1 MDSLEND
8 NSLIP
13 VPTLNLEQAK
23 KEGWD
28 DSSLMPTPTAK
39 QEIVEADHKEE
50 VKRSVDEIM
59 LGIKPQK
66 ILPGIPTTDNTPTPG
81 VETNNSGGFLDN
93 LGKAIQSASEST
105 IGAGNPVALL
115 GSDQDPLVESIRS
128 MPLYRT
134 IMLTDEQKLADA
146 QKIGSA
152 VGINPMSLAVNQWM
166 YDDAKYIYD
175 QQKNMEMLQGRPFS
189 ASAIHELYPEVDLSD
204 PVAAA
209 MALKDTRSLLASR
222 QTIQDIDNSWIM
234 NGIKNNIAFIANS
247 WNEGQRMDE
256 VTEIQYAAMQGKIT
270 DEEAAR
276 KISVLIPDEEENVGT
291 VGTVVKETLKQVSMQ
306 KNQILR
312 AASDIVGVLGP
323 QAPQLF
329 RAMAITAPGAG
340 LAAGAAAG
348 VSGAGLAV
356 GGAIAGIGLG
366 TAAIFLGSYRAQA
379 GSNYWQYRQRRNAN
393 GTPLYTQEQAK
404 DMAKRDAIVQAAIET
419 SLLRYAYAPISKVFG
434 KNAATAIIENT
445 ATRNKLLTAGVR
457 AYKGIAAKQAARQA
471 VRGTLSEVAEEGAQD
486 LVSSIDERFM
496 GNNQMTMSAMMNSA
510 VDAMLDAL
518 PAAIG
523 MTVPGA
529 ALRGVGSLHAM
540 KRVDRAMLGD
550 AKEEYRRENEKSM
563 VQRLLEIGSSSKLKS
578 TSPEAYAKT
587 IQNQLQRQGMGTLYV
602 DASQA
607 VETEQGQAALNQLIE
622 DKVVTAKEVSEAV
635 ENGTQL
641 EISPG
646 TYFQTATPEIA
657 ETISEYSTF
666 DKAGRTLADIKA
678 ARQNLQ
684 KVVDTL
690 NQTHEEREATAIQG
704 ILDKDFS
711 DPKERAVME
720 EILPGNL
727 EDIPKAIRAKTDEVK
742 TQLADLT
749 GAQSKIDYIK
759 NKRKTGKTS
768 DVGVIDVIGE
778 SGQYESKRVSG
789 NEGWYSAW
797 YKDNKKAPSIRDAY
811 DIAYKET
818 MAEIKYSDDPDAK
831 AAGEEITALMEKLE
845 TLEDLAPK
853 VEAMDTREIMARTML
868 SDEAFNAVYLPAM
881 KELQKGNS
889 AVREARRDSALILA
903 KTAEAFHESYGT
915 PYEEFARITM
925 DGKVSEGA
933 YGMSASEQNRKISSL
948 KEFPGVVNT
957 KFKEAPEKAKFT
969 SIETGIRYPGERI
982 KHVENKHGITG
993 EDLEDIDL
1001 HMNALYEPAITA
1013 HKDKS
1018 GDLFGGQYQG
1028 THVLARV
1035 HGNKGD
1041 YRIVLTFMPNGTVV
1055 FESAYKGT
1063 KEGIKKDIATHNSGV
1078 LPRNGVALP
1087 SGSSVAMSIPMI
1099 KEQLGIVNQSEYK
1112 KAEDDYNRYNQTKTD
1127 VQDYIV
1133 YHNVS
1138 EENLMKMAKL
1148 GGLPVPSIA
1157 VTRKGIPFNQFG
1169 GITLIGTKDLVD
1181 PEHGTDV
1188 WSRDAYTT
1196 RFPELVYDAPKEKDM
1211 NAFMQQN
1218 KKAFEE
1224 IGEENEL
1231 NRIRSSILYTSD
1243 PRLAERELGPSRGM
1257 MYRYVTEK
1265 LGESVQIPMKDK
1277 ENTVYPE
1284 IMDEDVKQSILSMK
1298 EPPQPGTPPYEELS
1312 RKVEKAMKASFE
1324 EKANSGFGK
1333 RWSEEQRKERA
1344 KLYRNRYLDEEG
1356 NVKLSIADRMYES
1369 MHEEA
1374 EKIMDTGALD
1384 TELHARIDN
1393 DKYMAWI
1400 RKELDT
1406 IFDAPKIQI
1415 GRKKVP
1421 LTLSNIVEAM
1431 TKKQGIGQEKGFT
1444 VSDNNVLAK
1453 GSQKFKT
1460 IKEMKEARDRI
1471 VTNEKGKEVYDEFVD
1486 ALSAFREE
1494 GEKNFSGDLWDE
1506 SDAAN
1511 AALGDA
1517 LKAGGTKAKLAVAL
1531 RKQGFKGI
1539 TTQSEMVAKGMAA
1552 IEAAKKVKTDYFEAK
1567 PARSV
1572 SFNEFKGA
1580 VVPKGTSEEAIN
1592 FLKDQN
1598 MQIAKYDPDKPG
1610 DRQEKQEQIATQT
1623 GVYFQRAW
1631 HGSPYTFESFDLGK
1645 IGSGEGNQVHGWGLY
1660 FAKDKKVA
1668 ESYKDVFGGTKGDE
1682 HQASIYEVEV
1692 PEDTV
1697 LLDEEKD
1704 FNEQPQKVK
1713 SAIQKLIKNLT
1724 DEELENAGEDVS
1736 WEGRPTA
1743 IKNVMEML
1751 KDFDGKGIYNTLY
1764 DIFGGDKEASLKL
1777 NKYGVKGIAYGG
1789 REDGRCF
1796 VVFDDKAIQII
1807 QRYNQTVTMGD
1818 IAKQKL
1824 AADQKDFAGYVDQFM
1839 KNEFNASMIPVMNT
1853 PLVMQLVGAEN
1864 LPIEIAAT
1872 DLAKILKKKHA
1883 GEIDPAILKQL
1894 PKALSDPLMIFNNR
1908 YSGKTGG
1915 DRKIIMVDLKDK
1927 NGATIVVPFELSV
1940 DNKQGKYQINQMLST
1955 FGKSDKKTGVPRSN
1969 WFAEQLEAG
1978 RLVYVNKNKTA
1989 EWISSEKPEWP
2000 MPEEIINGFIFN
2012 SNVPNETDLVNLWN
2026 SHPAMYQGDEHIGAY
2041 DRDTN
2046 LIALFNGAN
2055 QSTVIHETAHAWLTM
2070 LTRVAQNGNE
2080 KAGKDL
2086 ETIRSWA
2093 SFSEENIKEY
2103 AGTSLEKEFFGY
2115 AAKLRE
2121 NPNDLATQDRYMQER
2136 FARGFERYLMT
2147 GSAPSKELRGVFRR
2161 FKKWLIGIYQDI
2173 KNLGKADPPEDIR
2186 RIFDSML
2193 ATQKEVDAWAAQRRL
2208 DATKLPIDY
2217 TKTEKENIDTWIE
2230 NIKETVQE
2238 RCLKNFMDQTKD
2250 EAMKSFD
2257 ATIEEAKDQWRQELL
2272 QQHPVYQF
2280 EMTRQL
2286 HPTRKDWRN
2295 YLAEN
2300 GMDEESYQ
2308 KALQAAG
2315 GPLEEV
2321 IAEMAKDQRDQYIE
2335 NVLTPDMIRETA
2347 EAMMQTPEG
2356 QSKKASMEAAMIKQ
2370 RINKYIRTATLS
2382 LMELNRAEDPKT
2394 IALAIKERNG
2404 LLTDED
2410 KHQLEKGRLE
2420 VRITASEAQV
2430 QKLRNQLTELVDGL
2444 KTARKGL
2451 DYPIRKMR
2459 QQAETVLAD
2468 EKISKATNWKWWDN
2482 KARSASRR
2490 GAKALRKKDWAAV
2503 AMEKQNELHYATM
2516 ARVAKEYEDN
2526 IKKELR
2532 GNPKAQTSALDKDGL
2547 EKYGILGIVNQI
2559 GRTDKPVR
2567 MSNQSRYFVQHMAFQ
2582 LGLTNKDG
2590 VQPIDANG
2598 APVEFSWSAMA
2609 MELNPTQAMSAQ
2621 EDGNAYLGDDVIAP
2635 WLKSIFDG
2643 NNQTAYENLTY
2654 NQFHDI
2660 VTAMKAVYKIGR
2672 REYEGNT
2679 LRLHGEPTSFEQAAF
2694 ALVRS
2699 PWTHKREDPFY
2710 AKNRKQALQR
2720 LASKLH
2726 HAVDTLTLPEILF
2739 ERLGPD
2745 WYELFYQTIDRAAAT
2760 KRQMTDE
2767 ANQTLNTVLNMYN
2780 REEWRQMRSEKIYQM
2795 GHDEY
2800 GQPFMV
2806 TKEALL
2812 SAALNWGNRT
2822 NRDRLIE
2829 TYRMR
2834 EGEIEDVLFAF
2845 LTEKDWDFVE
2855 AVWNHIGSYW
2865 DGRNLVQ
2872 NNTLGIPLG
2881 KVHGLTFTLPN
2892 GRKIEGAYYPIK
2904 YDPDTSVRAQ
2914 ERDANE
2920 IVKSQM
2926 QGVSTFA
2933 LGMGSTKSRAMTS
2946 GDQRLRTD
2954 LEVYIEHVT
2963 ESVQHISMRE
2973 ATVDVYKLITRKDVM
2988 DELVARVGMDQY
3000 NILKRWAADQWHSPM
3015 DKMGDMERFLNRM
3028 RGKMTFATMAYR
3040 VSTAVLNATNI
3051 FPMMDRMGAG
3061 NAIYAIGDMYGGN
3074 YMEKRNFILSK
3085 SSFMRERATNLDRD
3099 LMRERKL
3106 PVGQN
3111 TWKGISITQDLAE
3124 KSGKLGYTMITET
3137 DFMLSLPQWLATY
3150 KGAVHE
3156 LTTKNEN
3163 AKVKK
3168 TTEEIEAAAVL
3179 RADKAV
3185 RETFGSGE
3193 MKDQANLLKGKYIQQ
3208 FLPFYSYTGLVLN
3221 QFIRAGYMIYDGKG
3235 AGQLM
3240 RSMLFWWILPVTL
3253 EAGLRYGMSAAAG
3266 DDKEDFWQRLG
3277 ISLASGGPIGGIP
3290 FARDGIPYLAAKIMG
3305 AYGGDGKTDF
3315 YAATVFGD
3323 AIKIV
3328 EDLLSDKKDIIDV
3341 GRDVSRVSNRF
3352 LRVSDTLTDGFWT
3365 MLRCLYS
3372 DTDKSITEIIASIL
3386 LDKQVKEKKG
3396 DKK

>member
-115 GSDQDPLVESIRS
+115 GSDQDPLAESIRS

-323 QAPQLF
+323 RAPQLF
-329 RAMAITAPGAG
+329 RVMAITAPGAG

-379 GSNYWQYRQRRNAN
+379 GANYWQYRQRRNAN

-529 ALRGVGSLHAM
+529 ALRGVGSFHAM

-563 VQRLLEIGSSSKLKS
+563 GQRLLEIGSSSKLKS

-678 ARQNLQ
+678 ARRNLQ

-749 GAQSKIDYIK
+749 GAQSKINYIK

-768 DVGVIDVIGE
+768 DVGVIDVVGE
-778 SGQYESKRVSG
+778 SGQHESKRVSG
-789 NEGWYSAW
+789 DEGWYSAW
-797 YKDNKKAPSIRDAY
+797 YEDNKKAPSIRDAY
-811 DIAYKET
+811 DIAYKEA
-818 MAEIKYSDDPDAK
+818 MAEIEYSDDPDAK

-853 VEAMDTREIMARTML
+853 VKAMDTREIMARTML
-868 SDEAFNAVYLPAM
+868 SDEAFNAVYLPAA

-889 AVREARRDSALILA
+889 AVREAGRDSALILA

-1099 KEQLGIVNQSEYK
+1099 KEQLGIVNQSKYK
-1112 KAEDDYNRYNQTKTD
+1112 KTEDDYNGARGTRRSSPDQNLLQTSPVFDTSTIAGKGRVYKSGKPYNQ
-1127 VQDYIV
+1127 
-1133 YHNVS
+1133 
-1138 EENLMKMAKL
+1138 M
-1148 GGLPVPSIA
+1148 
-1157 VTRKGIPFNQFG
+1157 
-1169 GITLIGTKDLVD
+1169 
-1181 PEHGTDV
+1181 
-1188 WSRDAYTT
+1188 
-1196 RFPELVYDAPKEKDM
+1196 
-1211 NAFMQQN
+1211 
-1218 KKAFEE
+1218 
-1224 IGEENEL
+1224 
-1231 NRIRSSILYTSD
+1231 
-1243 PRLAERELGPSRGM
+1243 
-1257 MYRYVTEK
+1257 
-1265 LGESVQIPMKDK
+1265 
-1277 ENTVYPE
+1277 
-1284 IMDEDVKQSILSMK
+1284 
-1298 EPPQPGTPPYEELS
+1298 
-1312 RKVEKAMKASFE
+1312 
-1324 EKANSGFGK
+1324 
-1333 RWSEEQRKERA
+1333 
-1344 KLYRNRYLDEEG
+1344 
-1356 NVKLSIADRMYES
+1356 
-1369 MHEEA
+1369 
-1374 EKIMDTGALD
+1374 
-1384 TELHARIDN
+1384 
-1393 DKYMAWI
+1393 
-1400 RKELDT
+1400 
-1406 IFDAPKIQI
+1406 
-1415 GRKKVP
+1415 
-1421 LTLSNIVEAM
+1421 
-1431 TKKQGIGQEKGFT
+1431 
-1444 VSDNNVLAK
+1444 
-1453 GSQKFKT
+1453 
-1460 IKEMKEARDRI
+1460 
-1471 VTNEKGKEVYDEFVD
+1471 
-1486 ALSAFREE
+1486 
-1494 GEKNFSGDLWDE
+1494 
-1506 SDAAN
+1506 
-1511 AALGDA
+1511 
-1517 LKAGGTKAKLAVAL
+1517 
-1531 RKQGFKGI
+1531 
-1539 TTQSEMVAKGMAA
+1539 
-1552 IEAAKKVKTDYFEAK
+1552 
-1567 PARSV
+1567 
-1572 SFNEFKGA
+1572 
-1580 VVPKGTSEEAIN
+1580 
-1592 FLKDQN
+1592 
-1598 MQIAKYDPDKPG
+1598 
-1610 DRQEKQEQIATQT
+1610 ATQT

-1894 PKALSDPLMIFNNR
+1894 PKVLSDPLMIFNNR

-1955 FGKSDKKTGVPRSN
+1955 FGKSDKKTGVPRFN

-2186 RIFDSML
+2186 RIFDSVV

-2394 IALAIKERNG
+2394 IALTIKERNG

-2420 VRITASEAQV
+2420 GRITASEAQV
-2430 QKLRNQLTELVDGL
+2430 QNLRSQLTELVDGL
-2444 KTARKGL
+2444 KTAREGL
-2451 DYPIRKMR
+2451 DYPIGKMR
-2459 QQAETVLAD
+2459 QQAETTLAD

-2490 GAKALRKKDWAAV
+2490 GAEALRKKDWAAV

-2660 VTAMKAVYKIGR
+2660 VTAMKAVYKMGR

-2679 LRLHGEPTSFEQAAF
+2679 LRLHGEPTSFDQAAF

-2710 AKNRKQALQR
+2710 AKNRKKALQR

-2822 NRDRLIE
+2822 NRDRLME

-2834 EGEIEDVLFAF
+2834 EGEIEDVLFAN

-2855 AVWNHIGSYW
+2855 AVWKHIGSYW

-2881 KVHGLTFTLPN
+2881 KVHGLTFTLPD

-3124 KSGKLGYTMITET
+3124 RSGKLGYTMITET